1 MAGTVAGITRD
12 HTGFPG
18 RRRLLSLPKGSSPP
32 SAGRHAG
39 APARDARSAGPRP
52 GVDGRDLRLLQ
63 PALPVG
69 GSLHPPG
76 TAEWKRNLV
85 DLSVIAAAFIL
96 VLPVELP
103 DKTLFA
109 TLVLA
114 TRFKPWPVFTG
125 VGLAFAVQSLIAVTA
140 GSLLTLLPDAVVS
153 AVVAVAFLGGAGILW
168 RSGRNGAAGAGAHPE
183 RPPPPAVPKA
193 A

>member
-69 GSLHPPG
+69 GCLHPPG

-140 GSLLTLLPDAVVS
+140 GSLLTLLPDTVVS
-153 AVVAVAFLGGAGILW
+153 AVVAGLFLVGAAILW
-168 RSGRNGAAGAGAHPE
+168 RSLRSGAEEEEDIADAPPHPSFL
-183 RPPPPAVPKA
+183 
-193 A
+193 